1 MDQFVTYT
9 VFGVVLAAIYAIAA
23 SGLVVTYT
31 TSGIFNF
38 AHGAVG
44 MLGAFA
50 YWQFHVKWGWPTLL
64 SIAVV
69 LLVIAPLIGV
79 FVERVVMRGLQGV
92 SEVTKVVV
100 TIALLFTLI
109 QVAPVIWSP
118 KGSYSVQPFFGAA
131 KIDLAGAG
139 VTYHQLIVIGV
150 AIVVAAGLRAL
161 LYGTR
166 LGIGMR
172 AVVDNRMLAEL
183 NGARPDRMSAFSWIL
198 GSALAAL
205 AGILI
210 AERIGLET
218 VALTFLVVNA
228 YAAAVVGRLTSLTRT
243 YVGALLLGLG
253 QAYAQGYLPDNPT
266 WFAER
271 NLDIRSLS
279 LAIPVIML
287 FVVLLLIPH
296 ARLRAH
302 GIVRSRELIPR
313 PTYRWSL
320 VGFGVL
326 IGVVSLLSG
335 ALSGE
340 DTLIW
345 SQGLCFGIIMLSL
358 VPLTGY
364 GGQISLAQMS
374 FAGLGAYAIAT
385 WGGGGNPL
393 GVVLAVLL
401 AAAAGILV
409 ALPALRLRGIY
420 LALATLAF
428 AYVMEKVVFNQ
439 RALFPTTS
447 KPVDR
452 LWGLESNRAYLIFLA
467 VVFSLVGFGIVW
479 LRRSKFGRRLQAM
492 KDSPAACA
500 TLGLNLTVT
509 KLQVFILSAG
519 IAGLGGALFAGANR
533 AAATDSFSA
542 VQNLPVLLMAVAGGI
557 AMVSGALT
565 GGLLLASFS
574 LATRSIPTLELFG
587 VDAKSFFE
595 NLFRLAPGLIGITLG
610 RDPNG
615 LVAMVSDKVKRL
627 WERRLQHRGT
637 RDLPVPAT
645 RWQQLVE
652 PVWAVES
659 MGVDTPFVPE
669 EIARIDE
676 RLALDEEEVRAGVFA

>member
-1 MDQFVTYT
+1 MDQFLTYT
-9 VFGVVLAAIYAIAA
+9 IFGVVLAAIYAIAA

-50 YWQFHVKWGWPTLL
+50 YWQFHVKWGWPTVP

-69 LLVIAPLIGV
+69 LLVIAPAIGL
-79 FVERVVMRGLQGV
+79 FIERVIMRGLQGV

-109 QVAPVIWSP
+109 QLAPVIWSP
-118 KGSYSVQPFFGAA
+118 KGSYSVLPFYGSA
-131 KIDLAGAG
+131 KVDIAGAG
-139 VTYHQLIVIGV
+139 VTYHQMIVIAV
-150 AIVVAAGLRAL
+150 AIVVAIGLRAL

-166 LGIGMR
+166 LGVGMR
-172 AVVDNRMLAEL
+172 AVVDNRTLTEL
-183 NGARPDRMSAFSWIL
+183 NGARPSRMSAFSWML

-228 YAAAVVGRLTSLTRT
+228 YAAAVVGRLSSLTRT
-243 YVGALLLGLG
+243 YVGAVILGLV
-253 QAYAQGYLPDNPT
+253 QAYAQGYLPDNPA

-279 LAIPVIML
+279 LAIPVLML

-296 ARLRAH
+296 ARLRTH
-302 GIVRSRELIPR
+302 GIVRSRERAPK
-313 PTYRWSL
+313 PTYKWSL
-320 VGFGVL
+320 IGFGTL
-326 IGVVSLLSG
+326 IAVVSIVSG

-345 SQGLCFGIIMLSL
+345 TQGLCFGIVMLSL

-385 WGGGGNPL
+385 WGGGGSPL
-393 GVVLAVLL
+393 GLVLAVVL

-409 ALPALRLRGIY
+409 ALPALRLSGIY

-428 AYVMEKVVFNQ
+428 AYFMEKVVFNQ

-452 LWGLESNRAYLIFLA
+452 LWGLESNRAYMIFVA
-467 VVFSLVGFGIVW
+467 VMFSLVGFGIVW
-479 LRRSKFGRRLQAM
+479 LRLSKFGRRLQAM

-500 TLGLNLTVT
+500 TLGLNLTTT
-509 KLQVFILSAG
+509 KLQVFILSSG
-519 IAGLGGALFAGANR
+519 IAGLGGALLAGTNR
-533 AAATDSFSA
+533 AASTDQYA
-542 VQNLPVLLMAVAGGI
+542 ALQNLPILLMAVAGGI
-557 AMVSGALT
+557 ATVSGALA

-574 LATRSIPTLELFG
+574 FGTRSIPTFEIFG
-587 VDAKSFFE
+587 FESKAFFE
-595 NLFRLAPGLIGITLG
+595 NVFRLAPGLIGVTLG
-610 RDPNG
+610 RNPNG
-615 LVAMVSDKVKRL
+615 LVAMVCGRMKQV
-627 WERRLQHRGT
+627 WNRRVRHLE
-637 RDLPVPAT
+637 DPDAEAPAG
-645 RWQQLVE
+645 RWQRLVE
-652 PVWAVES
+652 PVIEVES
-659 MGVDTPFVPE
+659 MGVDGQFTPE
-669 EIARIDE
+669 DLARIDE
-676 RLALDEEEVRAGVFA
+676 ALALDEEEVRAGVLA